1 MLLGAGEGGCSSS
14 AFELFL
20 GDEDEAGLG
29 EDDEDDGQSIS
40 PPVEDVSVEMLPA
53 KYSRV
58 AVFLAIGVLDGI
70 MCLSCLD

>member
-1 MLLGAGEGGCSSS
+1 
-14 AFELFL
+14 
-20 GDEDEAGLG
+20 
-29 EDDEDDGQSIS
+29 
-40 PPVEDVSVEMLPA
+40 VEDVSVEMLPA